1 MDTPPASAAASADPA
16 AILVRT
22 PNWLG
27 DLVLSTGFLRAVLS
41 RFPRARVDVVVR
53 QGFEALPLPCR
64 GEVLPYD
71 KSRQGAGAF
80 GRSLRAGGY
89 THTFVLPPSFS
100 SAWMAFRSGIPQRI
114 GYRGQGR
121 GWLLRPAREH
131 RFPPRSV
138 HLLAEYLDLLAPWL
152 AARPDQ
158 FPPRLE
164 VNPDWVAAR
173 LPPAAAGLPPHVVL
187 APGAEYGPAKQWPPE
202 HYRALARALADSG
215 WPSVVVGLP
224 KDRALGD
231 QILAGLPGGLNLCG
245 QTTLVQLVAVL
256 ARATLLVSNDS
267 GAMHLAAALGRPQVA
282 LFGST
287 NPAWT
292 GPINPGAAVLYRQ
305 EPCSPCYGRT
315 CKFGHTRCLVELR
328 PEGVAEQAQSLLV
341 AAPRA

>member
-1 MDTPPASAAASADPA
+1 
-16 AILVRT
+16 
-22 PNWLG
+22 
-27 DLVLSTGFLRAVLS
+27 VLSTGFIQALLR
-41 RFPRARVDVVVR
+41 RFPRARVDLIVR
-53 QGFEALPLPCR
+53 RGFETLPLPRR
-64 GEVLPYD
+64 GDVLAYD
-71 KSRQGAGAF
+71 ESLHPPGGF
-80 GRSLRAGGY
+80 GRSLRGRGY

-100 SAWMAFRSGIPQRI
+100 AAWLAFRSGIPQRI

-121 GWLLRPAREH
+121 SWLLRPAVAR

-152 AARPDQ
+152 SARPEQ

-164 VNPDWVAAR
+164 AGAEWVAAH
-173 LPPAAAGLPPHVVL
+173 LPPAAAALPPHVVL

-202 HYRALARALADSG
+202 HFRALARALAASG
-215 WPSVVVGLP
+215 WPSVVAGLA

-231 QILAGLPGGLNLCG
+231 RILAGLPGALNLCG
-245 QTTLVQLVAVL
+245 ETNLVQLVAVL

-287 NPAWT
+287 NPTWT
-292 GPINPGAAVLYRQ
+292 GPLNPRAAVLYRQ

-328 PEGVAEQAQSLLV
+328 PEGVAEQAQALLV
-341 AAPRA
+341 AAPKS